1 MWVFLSSINDKN
13 AVILQHFLL
22 QMLIKPQEGGNEEE
36 ICHDPRHRVAEAD
49 TRPSQGWHQPE
60 THTASRYHFH
70 YATQHREIAVTQ
82 ALDAVAQDGEQAQ
95 TRIEIVGY
103 AHKLGSISYHFR
115 LALIHEEHHHLVGK
129 RIDEQEGEDEINQH
143 HPDGSPYALTD
154 SIQLPGSQVLTAI
167 GSHCHSDVLEN
178 AGKEIFDAHRGS
190 KCSHINRSQSVV
202 RTLQH
207 DEADGGNGELQTHRN
222 TIVQQNADLLVVEF
236 PFLTLR
242 NQNLH
247 FLLDKPDTEQHGNSL
262 RKPSSDARTLYAQSH
277 AENQNAIENDVDD
290 RGGDEEIERLFR
302 VAQGTNLT
310 GEQIV
315 AYGERNR
322 RKLQHQEDVGVIED
336 LCWRIHQVQNLS
348 AEDAGKKGNNH
359 GKYHGDADAVAHVS
373 PHLGIIPG
381 TESLGD
387 RDGKT
392 GTGAVAETHD
402 EKHDGAGC
410 AYCRKSPHANPSSH
424 DGGIDDEIHL
434 LKDVA

>member
-103 AHKLGSISYHFR
+103 AHKLGSISHHLR

>member
-1 MWVFLSSINDKN
+1 
-13 AVILQHFLL
+13 
-22 QMLIKPQEGGNEEE
+22 MLVKPQEGGNEEE
-36 ICHDPRHRVAEAD
+36 ICHDPRYWVAEAD
-49 TRPSQGWHQPE
+49 SRPRQGRYQPE

-82 ALDAVAQDGEQAQ
+82 ALDAVAQNGEQAQ

-103 AHKLGSISYHFR
+103 AHKLCCISHHLS

-129 RIDEQEGEDEINQH
+129 RIDEQKGKDEINH
-143 HPDGSPYALTD
+143 HHLDGSPYALTD

-167 GSHCHSDVLEN
+167 GSHRHSDVLEN

-202 RTLQH
+202 GTLEH
-207 DEADGGNGELQTHRN
+207 DEADGGNRELQPHRN
-222 TIVQQNADLLVVEF
+222 AVVQQNAYLLVVEF

-262 RKPSSDARTLYAQSH
+262 REPGSDARTLYAQSH

-290 RGGDEEIERLFR
+290 GGCDEEIERLLR
-302 VAQGTNLT
+302 IAQGTDLT
-310 GEQIV
+310 GEQVV
-315 AYGERNR
+315 ADGERNC
-322 RKLQHQEDVGVIED
+322 RKLQHQEDVGIIEH
-336 LCWRIHQVQNLS
+336 LLRRIHQMQNLS
-348 AEDAGKKGNNH
+348 AEDAGKEGDDH
-359 GKYHGDADAVAHVS
+359 GKHHGNADAVAHVS

-387 RDGKT
+387 RDGET
-392 GTGAVAETHD
+392 GTGAVAEAHD

-410 AYCRKSPHANPSSH
+410 AYSRKSPHANPSSH

-434 LKDVA
+434 LKDVTQNKWNRKFDDGS